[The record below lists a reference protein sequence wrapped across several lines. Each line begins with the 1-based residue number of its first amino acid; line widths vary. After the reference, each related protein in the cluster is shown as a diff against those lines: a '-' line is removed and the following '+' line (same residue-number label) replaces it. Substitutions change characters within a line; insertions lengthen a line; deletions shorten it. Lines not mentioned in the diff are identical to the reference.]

1 MDDGRFRGRPLSFWD
16 YSGPQG
22 SRYSF
27 DGGALAQLGE
37 RRLCKPEVTGSSP
50 VRSMAAAQGNSAS
63 NAHLRETVDR
73 TRTHGSTRLSLV
85 PAEFEHR
92 VKVLGDVA
100 VAAGVQVSVD
110 LERHS
115 WRRVAELL
123 LSQAVTQATSDA
135 RCPRGTARLL
145 AADAVAPHA

>member
-50 VRSMAAAQGNSAS
+50 VRSMAETHWKRGFLGFWRGN
-63 NAHLRETVDR
+63 
-73 TRTHGSTRLSLV
+73 G
-85 PAEFEHR
+85 
-92 VKVLGDVA
+92 GQ
-100 VAAGVQVSVD
+100 GVQAFLQALALRWFAGPLNRSSSQPRSMRGSG
-110 LERHS
+110 E
-115 WRRVAELL
+115 RVAKYGDRRAPYEER
-123 LSQAVTQATSDA
+123 TSVADILVDEA
-135 RCPRGTARLL
+135 EWRGSLGPL
-145 AADAVAPHA
+145 